1 MLACRCLGVSVKDIT
16 EATTYAT
23 VTITDSTYRGS
34 YIFIG
39 KAEAAADT
47 YSAVHKNIYIS

>member
-1 MLACRCLGVSVKDIT
+1 VKDIT